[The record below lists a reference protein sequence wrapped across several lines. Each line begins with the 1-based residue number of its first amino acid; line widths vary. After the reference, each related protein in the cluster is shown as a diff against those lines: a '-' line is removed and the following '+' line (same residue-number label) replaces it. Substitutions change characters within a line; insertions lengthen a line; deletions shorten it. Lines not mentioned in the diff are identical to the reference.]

1 MGYSASGSTG
11 VILIASARAE
21 GLLSELNGLARRSQA
36 SAHSITRCTHS
47 PGYHAKSFI
56 FFRPLCSRSAQNI
69 GVSSIQYSHGGA
81 PIKLSAS
88 GAQLNLYI
96 LVSVLTL
103 QSPVEA
109 SSQGDR
115 REVCS
120 RCCPQNG
127 EHLSRSRNQQKPN
140 Q

>member
-1 MGYSASGSTG
+1 M
-11 VILIASARAE
+11 
-21 GLLSELNGLARRSQA
+21 LNPS
-36 SAHSITRCTHS
+36 
-47 PGYHAKSFI
+47 I

-69 GVSSIQYSHGGA
+69 GVTSIQYSHGGA
-81 PIKLSAS
+81 PIKLSTG

-115 REVCS
+115 LEVCL
-120 RCCPQNG
+120 RCFPRNG
-127 EHLSRSRNQQKPN
+127 EHLSRSYNQQRPN
-140 Q
+140 KKCTRNILLTALSSIQARFFEEVEYCRQ